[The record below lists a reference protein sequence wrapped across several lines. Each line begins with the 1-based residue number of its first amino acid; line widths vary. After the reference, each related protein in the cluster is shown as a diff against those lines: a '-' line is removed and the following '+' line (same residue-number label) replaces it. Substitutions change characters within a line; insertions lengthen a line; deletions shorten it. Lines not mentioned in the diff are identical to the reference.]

1 MNLLSQFAYS
11 YRTNYDY
18 YHSNTSGV
26 ESMGTWLILLLLLI
40 PAIAIAGYVIMSLFF
55 ARIFKLAGLP
65 AWKAWVPIYNQWIF
79 FQLGGYSGAFV
90 LLPFVTIIPVIGFFA
105 SIVYFVFFCFAAQE
119 IGKKVGKSDIF
130 ILVPLGLVTF
140 GITTYIWFYQ
150 VGNRENVWN
159 DSLGK
164 ESLAE
169 GTILGYAETEEEAEV
184 QKAEVVKEEKAEDKE

>member
-11 YRTNYDY
+11 YGTNYGY

-79 FQLGGYSGAFV
+79 FQLGGYSGVFV

-184 QKAEVVKEEKAEDKE
+184 QEAEVVKEEKVEDKE

>member
-1 MNLLSQFAYS
+1 M
-11 YRTNYDY
+11 
-18 YHSNTSGV
+18 
-26 ESMGTWLILLLLLI
+26 
-40 PAIAIAGYVIMSLFF
+40 
-55 ARIFKLAGLP
+55 
-65 AWKAWVPIYNQWIF
+65 
-79 FQLGGYSGAFV
+79 
-90 LLPFVTIIPVIGFFA
+90 
-105 SIVYFVFFCFAAQE
+105 FFCFAAQE

-184 QKAEVVKEEKAEDKE
+184 QEAEVVKEEKAEDKE

>member
-1 MNLLSQFAYS
+1 MNILSQFAYS
-11 YRTNYDY
+11 YGTNYGY

-40 PAIAIAGYVIMSLFF
+40 PAIAIAGYVVMSLFF

-79 FQLGGYSGAFV
+79 FQLGGYSGVFV
-90 LLPFVTIIPVIGFFA
+90 LLPFVTIIPFIGFFA

-184 QKAEVVKEEKAEDKE
+184 QEAEVVKEEKAEDKE

>member
-11 YRTNYDY
+11 YGTNYGY

-26 ESMGTWLILLLLLI
+26 ESMGAWLIFLLLLI
-40 PAIAIAGYVIMSLFF
+40 PAVAIAGYVVMSLFF

-79 FQLGGYSGAFV
+79 FQLGGYSGVFV

-105 SIVYFVFFCFAAQE
+105 NIVYFVFFCFAAQE

-184 QKAEVVKEEKAEDKE
+184 QEAEVVKEEKAEDKE

>member
-11 YRTNYDY
+11 YGTNYGY

-26 ESMGTWLILLLLLI
+26 ESMGTWFILLLLLI

-184 QKAEVVKEEKAEDKE
+184 VKEEKAEDKE

>member
-1 MNLLSQFAYS
+1 MNILSQFAYS
-11 YRTNYDY
+11 YGTNYGY

-40 PAIAIAGYVIMSLFF
+40 PAIAIAGYVVMSLFF

-79 FQLGGYSGAFV
+79 FQLGGYSGVFV

-184 QKAEVVKEEKAEDKE
+184 QEAEVVKEEKAEDKE

>member
-11 YRTNYDY
+11 YGTNYGY

-26 ESMGTWLILLLLLI
+26 ESMGTWFILLLLLI
-40 PAIAIAGYVIMSLFF
+40 PAVAIAGYVIMSLFF

-79 FQLGGYSGAFV
+79 FQLGGYSGTFV

-169 GTILGYAETEEEAEV
+169 GTILGYAETEEETEV
-184 QKAEVVKEEKAEDKE
+184 QEAEVVKEEKAEDKE

>member
-11 YRTNYDY
+11 YGTNYGY

-65 AWKAWVPIYNQWIF
+65 TWKAWVPIYKQLIF

-159 DSLGK
+159 NSLGK

-184 QKAEVVKEEKAEDKE
+184 QEAEVVKEEKAEDKE

>member
-11 YRTNYDY
+11 YGTNYGY

-79 FQLGGYSGAFV
+79 FQLGGYSGVFV
-90 LLPFVTIIPVIGFFA
+90 LLPFVTII
-105 SIVYFVFFCFAAQE
+105 
-119 IGKKVGKSDIF
+119 
-130 ILVPLGLVTF
+130 VTF

-184 QKAEVVKEEKAEDKE
+184 QEAEVVKEEKAEDKE

>member
-11 YRTNYDY
+11 YGTNYGY
-18 YHSNTSGV
+18 YHSNTSSV
-26 ESMGTWLILLLLLI
+26 ESMGTWFILLLLLI
-40 PAIAIAGYVIMSLFF
+40 PAVAIAGYVIMSLFF

-79 FQLGGYSGAFV
+79 FQLGGYSGVFV

-140 GITTYIWFYQ
+140 GITTYVWFYQ

-169 GTILGYAETEEEAEV
+169 GTILGYAETEEETEV
-184 QKAEVVKEEKAEDKE
+184 QEAEVVKEEKAEDKE

>member
-11 YRTNYDY
+11 YGTNYGY

-65 AWKAWVPIYNQWIF
+65 TWKAWVPIYNQWIF

-130 ILVPLGLVTF
+130 ILVPLGLATF

-184 QKAEVVKEEKAEDKE
+184 QEAEVVKEEKAEDKE